1 METAI
6 RYSRNSLPGRDQR
19 FLLVDVVGKA
29 FKLEKITQRTSK
41 ALVYETV
48 TTSAK
53 VPPFRAFDW
62 HPTNESLIAVG
73 QASGEATLISI
84 AEGKQ
89 DSVLFPVRSQRLCNA
104 VALNSD
110 NLLAAGLDRVRTDVC
125 LNIWDFNH
133 RLPSAG
139 MTAFSK
145 NYSEPVHRLASGE
158 PITSLK
164 FFHEDPQLLVAG
176 VKGQFVRLYDLRDPA
191 TSSGLQ
197 FATKCVHN
205 LAIDWLDENYIAS
218 CAPSPEPMISIWD
231 RRMGSRGQ
239 LALSGLGSGNTTSS
253 DPRQPEVSLELR
265 NAINQPGSIWSMR
278 FSKSKRG
285 FLGVL
290 SSTGHLKVYQLAKD
304 YLYVPATSATQ
315 VAQLH
320 GAQPWETESPQD
332 IFLDRTQDIEK
343 QFSHP
348 SALKAEKARI
358 VSFDFTTTVSRDKQ
372 PELIT
377 LTGDGRI
384 SIRATAPIPEP
395 SAFEASGCV
404 VAGNSLIA
412 LDDFSGSPEAV
423 KEVPSLAKD
432 PAEAGVNLALLSLK
446 PRLDRDNIIRER
458 AVDGYGIDPSDN
470 KEIVEDDEWLL
481 AMWEWIEHAT
491 NLHEENQLSRDNLD
505 LSYLGVYSI
514 WMEDIPNRSARSFGP
529 TSSRVTKTIENLA
542 HELDI
547 PPLRGAETSRPAHR
561 QLCLYISNLAWSK
574 ELVRQATLRFAEQG
588 DHTKAA
594 FIALVASERDLA
606 HEILTGPN
614 STPAHKSLSLAI
626 AGTHRQIS
634 FGSAADAWKQSI
646 NALAEEADEPYALA
660 ILAYVKHSRWS
671 TPLLSG
677 ELDILTL
684 YFRTAIALRHLS
696 ESDLTSW
703 ISSTTDQVVAQG
715 DTEGILLTGLAHRKA
730 VSLFQAYIARFSD
743 VQTPVLALCPIIPRY
758 LNDLDIIR
766 RFDAWRNG
774 YRHILN
780 SWRLYIERATLDVQY
795 SQVAIDNVTKQ
806 QLLPVPPPQIR
817 LVCSYCS
824 ANIAHHA
831 AATTGKADGLRGN
844 ASDGGSI
851 ISGGTDHAQPIDPS
865 DRSSHWHSLSQMRQT
880 LATLWRL

>member
-29 FKLEKITQRTSK
+29 FNLEKITRRTGK

-62 HPTNESLIAVG
+62 HPSNENLVAVG

-89 DSVLFPVRSQRLCNA
+89 DSVLFPLRSQRLCNA
-104 VALNSD
+104 VALNSE

-145 NYSEPVHRLASGE
+145 SYSEPVHRLASGE

-191 TSSGLQ
+191 ASNGLQ

-239 LALSGLGSGNTTSS
+239 LTLSGLGSGHSNPSS
-253 DPRQPEVSLELR
+253 DQRQPEVSLELK

-278 FSKSKRG
+278 FSKSRRG

-304 YLYVPATSATQ
+304 YLHLSATAATQ
-315 VAQLH
+315 VPQLS
-320 GAQPWETESPQD
+320 GAQQWETESPQD
-332 IFLDRTQDIEK
+332 IFLDRTQDMEK

-348 SALKAEKARI
+348 SAPKAEKARI

-384 SIRATAPIPEP
+384 SIRATVPTPEP
-395 SAFEASGCV
+395 SAFEASGCIV
-404 VAGNSLIA
+404 SGNKLLA
-412 LDDFSGSPEAV
+412 LDDFSRSSEATNSVQSLPGFPKQGNGNEDSV
-423 KEVPSLAKD
+423 KTVAWKKQTSYKRHQ
-432 PAEAGVNLALLSLK
+432 AEANISLALLSLK
-446 PRLDRDNIIRER
+446 PRLDRDSIIRER

-470 KEIVEDDEWLL
+470 KEIVQEDEWLL

-491 NLHEENQLSRDNLD
+491 SLHEESQLRKDNLD

-514 WMEDIPNRSARSFGP
+514 WTEDIPNRSARSFGP
-529 TSSRVTKTIENLA
+529 TSSRLTKTIEGLA
-542 HELDI
+542 NELEI
-547 PPLRGAETSRPAHR
+547 PALRGAELSRPAHR

-574 ELVRQATLRFAEQG
+574 DLVRQATLRFAEQG

-614 STPAHKSLSLAI
+614 TTPAHKSLSLAI

-660 ILAYVKHSRWS
+660 ILAYVKHSKWS
-671 TPLLSG
+671 TPLLNG

-703 ISSTTDQVVAQG
+703 ISSTTDRVVAQG
-715 DTEGILLTGLAHRKA
+715 DTEGVLLTGLAHRKA
-730 VSLFQAYIARFSD
+730 VSLFQAYLAKFGD

-758 LNDLDIIR
+758 LNDLDIVR
-766 RFDAWRNG
+766 RFDAWRNS
-774 YRHILN
+774 YRNILN

-806 QLLPVPPPQIR
+806 QLLPTPPPQIR
-817 LVCSYCS
+817 LW
-824 ANIAHHA
+824 
-831 AATTGKADGLRGN
+831 K
-844 ASDGGSI
+844 
-851 ISGGTDHAQPIDPS
+851 
-865 DRSSHWHSLSQMRQT
+865 
-880 LATLWRL
+880 